1 MNLEQL
7 ESAINETK
15 SIYESGEISSEEYKN
30 LLEGFE
36 IEKIVTDNAEELEK
50 KVELN
55 RIVTAAITGLSVVL

>member
-1 MNLEQL
+1 MKQNQSMKLVRFQL
-7 ESAINETK
+7 K
-15 SIYESGEISSEEYKN
+15 EYKN

-55 RIVTAAITGLSVVL
+55 RIVTAAITGLSAIL

>member
-7 ESAINETK
+7 ESAINEAK
-15 SIYESGEISSEEYKN
+15 SIYEAGEISSKEYKN

-36 IEKIVTDNAEELEK
+36 IEEIVTDNAEELEK

-55 RIVTAAITGLSVVL
+55 RIVTAAITGLSAIL

>member
-7 ESAINETK
+7 ESAINEAK
-15 SIYESGEISSEEYKN
+15 SIYEAGEISSKEYKN

-36 IEKIVTDNAEELEK
+36 IEKIVTDNAEELQK
-50 KVELN
+50 KTELN

>member
-7 ESAINETK
+7 ESAINEAK
-15 SIYESGEISSEEYKN
+15 SIYEAGEMSAEEYKN

-55 RIVTAAITGLSVVL
+55 RIVTAAITGLSAIL

>member
-7 ESAINETK
+7 ESAINEAK

-36 IEKIVTDNAEELEK
+36 IEKIVTDNAEELQK
-50 KVELN
+50 KTELN

>member
-7 ESAINETK
+7 ESAINEAK
-15 SIYESGEISSEEYKN
+15 SIYEAGEISSKEYKN

-55 RIVTAAITGLSVVL
+55 KMVTALVTGLSVVL

>member
-7 ESAINETK
+7 ETAINEAK
-15 SIYESGEISSEEYKN
+15 SIYEAGEMSAEEYKN

-55 RIVTAAITGLSVVL
+55 KMVTALVTGLSAVL

>member
-7 ESAINETK
+7 ESAINEAK
-15 SIYESGEISSEEYKN
+15 SIYEVGEISSKEYKN

-36 IEKIVTDNAEELEK
+36 IEKIVTDNAEELQK
-50 KVELN
+50 KTELN

>member
-7 ESAINETK
+7 ETAINEAK
-15 SIYESGEISSEEYKN
+15 SIYEAGEISAEEYKN

-55 RIVTAAITGLSVVL
+55 KMVTALVTGLSAVL